1 MFALNSDFIRV
12 RMGGKIRVIG
22 YDNEYEIHNGGAM
35 VGGYWR
41 RIELED
47 KAKVVALV

>member
-1 MFALNSDFIRV
+1 
-12 RMGGKIRVIG
+12 MGGKIKGIG
-22 YDNEYEIHNGGAM
+22 CEYEIHNGGAM